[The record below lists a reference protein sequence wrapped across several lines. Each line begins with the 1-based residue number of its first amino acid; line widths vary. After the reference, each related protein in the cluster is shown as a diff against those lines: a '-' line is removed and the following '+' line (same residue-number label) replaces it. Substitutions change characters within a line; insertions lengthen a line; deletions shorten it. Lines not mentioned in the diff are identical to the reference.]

1 MKHFCQYDSPVG
13 RLFLGEENGFLSL
26 LVFSADDPRLQ
37 QYVQKTTPILS
48 DAKKEL
54 DEYFAGK
61 RRTFEIPLKVQGTE
75 FQERVWRELQKIS
88 YGKTCTY
95 KDISARVDC
104 PRGSRAVGLANN
116 RNPISI
122 FIPCHRVISGNGK
135 LTGYAGG
142 LDAKRYLLELEQKN
156 A

>member
-1 MKHFCQYDSPVG
+1 MQ
-13 RLFLGEENGFLSL
+13 
-26 LVFSADDPRLQ
+26 
-37 QYVQKTTPILS
+37 
-48 DAKKEL
+48 KKEL

-95 KDISARVDC
+95 KDIAARVDC

>member
-1 MKHFCQYDSPVG
+1 M
-13 RLFLGEENGFLSL
+13 
-26 LVFSADDPRLQ
+26 FSADDPRLQ

-95 KDISARVDC
+95 KDIAARVDC

-122 FIPCHRVISGNGK
+122 FIPCHRVISGTAN
-135 LTGYAGG
+135 
-142 LDAKRYLLELEQKN
+142 
-156 A
+156 